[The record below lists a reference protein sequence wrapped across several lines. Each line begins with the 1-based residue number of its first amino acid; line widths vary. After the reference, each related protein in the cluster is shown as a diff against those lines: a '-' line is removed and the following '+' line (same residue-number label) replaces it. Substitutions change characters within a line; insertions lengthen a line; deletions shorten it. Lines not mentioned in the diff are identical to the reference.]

1 MQPASGHSIARVVIA
16 QCRMRQW
23 QRWVAG
29 HDGVNAGR
37 DSHFRSRGN
46 AAGTFAAEHALV

>member
-1 MQPASGHSIARVVIA
+1 MW
-16 QCRMRQW
+16 QW

-37 DSHFRSRGN
+37 DSLFRSRRNAGHDSHFRSRGD
-46 AAGTFAAEHALV
+46 AAGTFAAEHAFV